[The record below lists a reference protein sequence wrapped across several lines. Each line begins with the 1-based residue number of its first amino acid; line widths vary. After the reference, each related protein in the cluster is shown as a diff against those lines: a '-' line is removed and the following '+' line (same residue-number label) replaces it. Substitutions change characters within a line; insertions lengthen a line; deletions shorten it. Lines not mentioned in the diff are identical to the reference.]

1 MMENAIEIRN
11 LSKEYRDFSLKNLSL
26 NVPRGTVLGLIGENG
41 AGKSTL
47 IQSMLGLIKAEYEKI
62 ELLGKQLR
70 NQEKE
75 IKEDIAVI
83 FDVSHYN
90 PEYTPAFIGK
100 MLKKVYR
107 NWDMEKYD
115 AYLSRFGLPADK
127 KLKKFSKGMKMKLEF
142 AIAFSHKPRLLI
154 LDEATSG
161 LDPVFRDEILELIR
175 EFTEE
180 EDHTVVMSSHITS
193 DLDKVADYIAFLHEG
208 KLQFVKSYDELQNDY
223 GVLHCGKDFF
233 ESLRE
238 EDIVSFK
245 KEPYEYKVLVRN
257 RNGILSVFPD
267 LEMEKASVE
276 DIMLMYVKGEA

>member
-1 MMENAIEIRN
+1 MENAIEIRN

-100 MLKKVYR
+100 MLKRVYR

-127 KLKKFSKGMKMKLEF
+127 KLKKFSRGMKMKLEF

>member
-1 MMENAIEIRN
+1 MENAIEIRN

-107 NWDMEKYD
+107 NWDMEKYE
-115 AYLSRFGLPADK
+115 AYLSRFGLPSDK

-180 EDHTVVMSSHITS
+180 EDHTVVISSHITS

>member
-1 MMENAIEIRN
+1 MENAIEIRN

-26 NVPRGTVLGLIGENG
+26 DVPRGTVLGLIGENG

-115 AYLSRFGLPADK
+115 AYLSRFGLPSDK

-180 EDHTVVMSSHITS
+180 EDHTVVISSHITS

>member
-1 MMENAIEIRN
+1 MENAIEIRN

-115 AYLSRFGLPADK
+115 AYLSRFGLPSDK
-127 KLKKFSKGMKMKLEF
+127 KPKKFSKGMKMKLEF

-180 EDHTVVMSSHITS
+180 EDHTVVISSHITS

>member
-1 MMENAIEIRN
+1 MENAIEIRN

-115 AYLSRFGLPADK
+115 AYLSRFGLPSDK

-142 AIAFSHKPRLLI
+142 VIAFSHKPRLLI

-180 EDHTVVMSSHITS
+180 EDHTVVISSHITS

>member
-1 MMENAIEIRN
+1 MENAIEIRN

-90 PEYTPAFIGK
+90 PEYTPVFIGK

-115 AYLSRFGLPADK
+115 AYLSRFGLPSDK

-180 EDHTVVMSSHITS
+180 EDHTVVISSHITS

-223 GVLHCGKDFF
+223 GVLHCGKDFL

>member
-1 MMENAIEIRN
+1 MENAIEIRN

-26 NVPRGTVLGLIGENG
+26 NVPRGTVLGLRGENG

>member
-1 MMENAIEIRN
+1 MENAIEIRN

-100 MLKKVYR
+100 MLKRVYR

>member
-1 MMENAIEIRN
+1 MENAIEIRN

-26 NVPRGTVLGLIGENG
+26 NVPRGTVLGLIGKNG

-100 MLKKVYR
+100 MLKRVYR

>member
-1 MMENAIEIRN
+1 MMENAIEIKN

-100 MLKKVYR
+100 MLKRVYR

>member
-1 MMENAIEIRN
+1 MENAIEIRN

-83 FDVSHYN
+83 FAVSHYN

-100 MLKKVYR
+100 MLKRVYR

>member
-1 MMENAIEIRN
+1 MENAIEIKN

-26 NVPRGTVLGLIGENG
+26 NVPQGTVLGLVGENG

-47 IQSMLGLIKAEYEKI
+47 LQSLLGLIRADYEEIKI
-62 ELLGKQLR
+62 LGKQLK

-75 IKEDIAVI
+75 IREDIAVI

-90 PEYTPAFIGK
+90 LEYTPAFIGK

-107 NWDMEKYD
+107 NWDMEKYG

-223 GVLHCGKDFF
+223 GVLHCGKEFF

-276 DIMLMYVKGEA
+276 DIMLMYVKGEV

>member
-115 AYLSRFGLPADK
+115 AYLSRFGLPSDK

-180 EDHTVVMSSHITS
+180 EDHTVVISSHITS

>member
-1 MMENAIEIRN
+1 MENAIEIKN

-100 MLKKVYR
+100 MLKRVYR

>member
-1 MMENAIEIRN
+1 MMENAIEIKN

-26 NVPRGTVLGLIGENG
+26 NVPQGTVLGLVGENG

-47 IQSMLGLIKAEYEKI
+47 LQSLLGLIRADYEEIKI
-62 ELLGKQLR
+62 LGKQLK

-75 IKEDIAVI
+75 IREDIAVI

-90 PEYTPAFIGK
+90 LEYTPAFIGK

-115 AYLSRFGLPADK
+115 AYLLRFGLPADK

-223 GVLHCGKDFF
+223 GVLHCGKEFF

-276 DIMLMYVKGEA
+276 DIMLMYVKGEV

>member
-1 MMENAIEIRN
+1 MENAIEIRN
-11 LSKEYRDFSLKNLSL
+11 LSKEYRDLSLKNLSL

>member
-1 MMENAIEIRN
+1 MENAIEIRN

-90 PEYTPAFIGK
+90 PEYTPVFIGK

-115 AYLSRFGLPADK
+115 AYLSRFGLPSDK

-180 EDHTVVMSSHITS
+180 EDHTVVISSHITS

>member
-1 MMENAIEIRN
+1 MENAIEIRN

>member
-1 MMENAIEIRN
+1 MENAIEIRN

-115 AYLSRFGLPADK
+115 AYLSRFGLPSDK

-180 EDHTVVMSSHITS
+180 EDHTVVISSHITS

>member
-1 MMENAIEIRN
+1 MENAIEIRN

-115 AYLSRFGLPADK
+115 AYLSRFGLPSDK
-127 KLKKFSKGMKMKLEF
+127 QLKKFSKGMKMKLEF

-180 EDHTVVMSSHITS
+180 EDHTVVISSHITS

-238 EDIVSFK
+238 EDIVTFK

>member
-1 MMENAIEIRN
+1 MENAIEIRN

-100 MLKKVYR
+100 MLKRVYR

-180 EDHTVVMSSHITS
+180 EDHTVVMSSHIAS

>member
-1 MMENAIEIRN
+1 MENAIEIKN

-26 NVPRGTVLGLIGENG
+26 NVPQGTVLGLVGENG

-47 IQSMLGLIKAEYEKI
+47 LQSLLGLIRADYEEIKI
-62 ELLGKQLR
+62 LGKQLK

-75 IKEDIAVI
+75 IREDIAVI

-90 PEYTPAFIGK
+90 LEYTPAFIGK

-115 AYLSRFGLPADK
+115 AYLLRFGLPADK

-223 GVLHCGKDFF
+223 GVLHCGKEFF

-267 LEMEKASVE
+267 LEMDKASVE
-276 DIMLMYVKGEA
+276 DIMLMYVKGEV

>member
-1 MMENAIEIRN
+1 MENAIEIRN

-276 DIMLMYVKGEA
+276 DIMLMYVKGEV

>member
-1 MMENAIEIRN
+1 MENAIEIRN

-26 NVPRGTVLGLIGENG
+26 NVPQGTVLGLIGENG

-62 ELLGKQLR
+62 EILGKQLR

-75 IKEDIAVI
+75 IKENIAVI
-83 FDVSHYN
+83 LDVSHYN
-90 PEYTPAFIGK
+90 LEYTPAFIGK
-100 MLKKVYR
+100 ILKKVYR
-107 NWDMEKYD
+107 NWDMEKYK

-142 AIAFSHKPRLLI
+142 AIAFSHKPKLLI

>member
-1 MMENAIEIRN
+1 MENAIEIKN

-26 NVPRGTVLGLIGENG
+26 NVPQGTVLGLVGENG

-47 IQSMLGLIKAEYEKI
+47 LQSLLGLIRADYEEIKI
-62 ELLGKQLR
+62 LGKQLK

-75 IKEDIAVI
+75 IREDSAVI

-90 PEYTPAFIGK
+90 LEYTPAFIGK

-115 AYLSRFGLPADK
+115 AYLLRFGLPADK

-223 GVLHCGKDFF
+223 GVLHCGKEFF

-276 DIMLMYVKGEA
+276 DIMLMYVKGEV

>member
-1 MMENAIEIRN
+1 MENAIEIRN

-100 MLKKVYR
+100 MLKRVYR

-267 LEMEKASVE
+267 LEMEKASME

>member
-1 MMENAIEIRN
+1 MENAIEIRN

-26 NVPRGTVLGLIGENG
+26 NAPRGTVLGLIGENG

-115 AYLSRFGLPADK
+115 AYLSRFGLPSDK

-180 EDHTVVMSSHITS
+180 EDHTVVISSHITS

>member
-1 MMENAIEIRN
+1 MENAIEIRN

-100 MLKKVYR
+100 MLKRVYR

-115 AYLSRFGLPADK
+115 AYLSRFGLPTDK

-276 DIMLMYVKGEA
+276 DIMLMYVKGEV